1 MKSMMSRAALTG
13 FAVALG
19 AGLYLGQMHNDA
31 RAASEHK
38 MGMMGVAYTPKL
50 LRVKVGDTI
59 NFLNDDLIDHWVYV
73 PTFGHQISRANQ
85 KPGESF
91 KFVAGKT
98 GTFDVECALHV
109 DMSARVVVER

>member
-1 MKSMMSRAALTG
+1 MSSRVAVTG
-13 FAVALG
+13 FAIALG
-19 AGLYLGQMHNDA
+19 AGVLVGQLQGDA

-91 KFVAGKT
+91 KFVAGKP

-109 DMSARVVVER
+109 DMSARVIVSR